1 MLGQTIWA
9 ARSLSVMVVRTESAH
24 RLASDSTAARDLPV
38 ACAAAD
44 DIGTASGQ
52 SVAIATNM
60 AAVRWVGVVASLD
73 CMKSKVIA
81 GKVVGKDHR
90 PLWDSCNRWRRF
102 GHMQPHIPRPSRR
115 RSRHFRYFRR
125 FLLFNWPIC

>member
-1 MLGQTIWA
+1 MLGQTIWS
-9 ARSLSVMVVRTESAH
+9 ARSLSVMVVRTESAQ

-38 ACAAAD
+38 ACAVAD

-60 AAVRWVGVVASLD
+60 APVRWVVASLE

-81 GKVVGKDHR
+81 GKVVGKDCR
-90 PLWDSCNRWRRF
+90 RLWDSCNRWRCF
-102 GHMQPHIPRPSRR
+102 GHA
-115 RSRHFRYFRR
+115 
-125 FLLFNWPIC
+125 